1 MKPIE
6 IKFINHLEYCHQVI
20 LFLNVGVA
28 LSFKFSL

>member
-20 LFLNVGVA
+20 LFLNGVA